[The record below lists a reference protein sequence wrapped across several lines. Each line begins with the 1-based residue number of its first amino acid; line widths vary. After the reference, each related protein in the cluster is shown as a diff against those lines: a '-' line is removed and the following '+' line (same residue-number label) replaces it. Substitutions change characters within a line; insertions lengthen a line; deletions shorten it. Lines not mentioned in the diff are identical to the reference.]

1 LYCFIA
7 ARFSTEFYPL
17 SVFCSPA
24 FALGF
29 SFSDVFSLFSFLFF
43 PSPLRVQTTDRPDF
57 LQDVI
62 VPLRDVVPLLPEVA
76 AIPADVDDLHC
87 EVWNLLRD
95 PNIF

>member
-1 LYCFIA
+1 
-7 ARFSTEFYPL
+7 
-17 SVFCSPA
+17 
-24 FALGF
+24 
-29 SFSDVFSLFSFLFF
+29 
-43 PSPLRVQTTDRPDF
+43 VQTTDRPDF